1 MRVMATRYNADPA
14 VASRPFDRGRDG
26 FVLGEG
32 AWMMVLER
40 EEDARRGRT
49 IYAFVEGYGSTCDAY
64 HRVQMDPDGTE
75 IIRAMTLALE
85 RSGRREGRDRL
96 RQLSRHVDA
105 AERRDRGRVR
115 QAAVRR
121 SRGAAAGVVD
131 QVDGRPPAGRER
143 RLRHRDDGA
152 GARAEVPAADD
163 QSGGGGSGLR
173 PRLHSEC
180 RAGRRRR
187 GPRCATCLGF
197 GSKNS
202 AIVLGAAGVT
212 GKSKALTPTL
222 PRRGLHSYW
231 RPAPCVD
238 FAIAGTAAR

>member
-1 MRVMATRYNADPA
+1 MPA
-14 VASRPFDRGRDG
+14 AASRPFDRGRDG

-40 EEDARRGRT
+40 EEDARARGAQ

-85 RSGRREGRDRL
+85 RVRPREGRDRL

-105 AERRDRGRVR
+105 VERRDRSRVR

-121 SRGAAAGVVD
+121 ARGAAAGVVH

-143 RLRHRDDGA
+143 RLRHRDHRA
-152 GARAEVPAADD
+152 GARPEVSAADD
-163 QSGGGGSGLR
+163 QSGRSRSGAATSTSSRTRVAPRRRARRCATAWASARRTARSCWAR
-173 PRLHSEC
+173 PSDE
-180 RAGRRRR
+180 RAKSPSPLPLSQGEGFIYFSSAPRRR
-187 GPRCATCLGF
+187 GA
-197 GSKNS
+197 
-202 AIVLGAAGVT
+202 
-212 GKSKALTPTL
+212 
-222 PRRGLHSYW
+222 
-231 RPAPCVD
+231 VD
-238 FAIAGTAAR
+238 TACDS